1 MGWSLNDA
9 QTWTVIGVLA
19 ATLVSSMAFT
29 ATLFTRTLKSE
40 IGALRAEMR
49 SSIGGLRGEME
60 TGLGGLR
67 GEMETGLG
75 GLRGEMQAGFARVDA
90 RFEAVDARF
99 EAMNHRIDGLDRDI
113 HLVFTRVFGTDRDQ
127 P

>member
-1 MGWSLNDA
+1 MDWALNDA

-29 ATLFTRTLKSE
+29 ATRFTRTLKSE
-40 IGALRAEMR
+40 IGGLRAEMR
-49 SSIGGLRGEME
+49 ASIGGLRGEME
-60 TGLGGLR
+60 TGLGALR
-67 GEMETGLG
+67 AETK
-75 GLRGEMQAGFARVDA
+75 AGFERVDA

-99 EAMNHRIDGLDRDI
+99 DAVNHRIDGLDRDI
-113 HLVFTRVFGTDRDQ
+113 QLVFTRVFGTDRDQ